1 MRINEILLSNKNST
15 EGNRPDPQLD
25 LPPSRFIDDPTNL
38 ANAFTRRGR
47 PEEPILRQFG
57 ELQPH
62 WIRAESPENLG
73 DLRIYV
79 REWLAGLDL
88 PQSEAPALIVR
99 MLAASQGNFLYLRM
113 LREAVTAGT
122 LSLFAPEGLPRGL
135 IGLYERWFRRQF
147 PDRQIYEAYVPVL
160 AVLAAAEHP
169 VPESWLARMF
179 AWSKREEARMLEG
192 LGSLFERRA
201 DGVAPFHKSLRD
213 WLIDPR
219 SAGADFVVD
228 EADGTR
234 RLATTF

>member
-88 PQSEAPALIVR
+88 PQSEAPALIDR

-113 LREAVTAGT
+113 LMK
-122 LSLFAPEGLPRGL
+122 
-135 IGLYERWFRRQF
+135 Q
-147 PDRQIYEAYVPVL
+147 
-160 AVLAAAEHP
+160 
-169 VPESWLARMF
+169 
-179 AWSKREEARMLEG
+179 
-192 LGSLFERRA
+192 
-201 DGVAPFHKSLRD
+201 
-213 WLIDPR
+213 
-219 SAGADFVVD
+219 
-228 EADGTR
+228 
-234 RLATTF
+234 